1 MASDGAKKLVKYM
14 QESGICS
21 NPSLFGT
28 LEEDFQGF
36 LTNAKPVLSEF
47 VHRDYKLEQHHTTY
61 KLRYKLVKCFIE
73 KKKSERLR
81 LTSVSQSK
89 EFFVELKQFV
99 DDAESEED
107 LSDLD
112 LDQGRQHR
120 VRGVVVWKSNK
131 TANAC
136 VKEDHRRQGDTSRFS
151 LSELSVNF
159 LNENDT
165 DHEGFHLQLAVG
177 DIVEVTKCSRKDGIA
192 LEQDIEK

>member
-1 MASDGAKKLVKYM
+1 M
-14 QESGICS
+14 
-21 NPSLFGT
+21 
-28 LEEDFQGF
+28 
-36 LTNAKPVLSEF
+36 
-47 VHRDYKLEQHHTTY
+47 
-61 KLRYKLVKCFIE
+61 VKCFIE
-73 KKKSERLR
+73 KKTSEGLR

-89 EFFVELKQFV
+89 EFFVELKQFA
-99 DDAESEED
+99 DDSESEED

-136 VKEDHRRQGDTSRFS
+136 VKEDHRRQGDTGSFL

>member
-1 MASDGAKKLVKYM
+1 MASDGAKKLVRYM

-47 VHRDYKLEQHHTTY
+47 EHRDYKLEQHHTTY

-73 KKKSERLR
+73 KKKSESLR

-89 EFFVELKQFV
+89 EFFVELKQFA
-99 DDAESEED
+99 DDSESEED
-107 LSDLD
+107 FSDLD
-112 LDQGRQHR
+112 LDQRRQHR

-131 TANAC
+131 TDAC
-136 VKEDHRRQGDTSRFS
+136 VKEDHGRQGDTSSFS

-159 LNENDT
+159 LNEDDT

>member
-14 QESGICS
+14 QESDICS
-21 NPSLFGT
+21 DPSLFGT

-36 LTNAKPVLSEF
+36 LTNARPVLSEF
-47 VHRDYKLEQHHTTY
+47 EHRDYKLEQHHTTY

-73 KKKSERLR
+73 KKKSEGLR

-89 EFFVELKQFV
+89 EFFVELKQFA
-99 DDAESEED
+99 DDSESEED

-112 LDQGRQHR
+112 HDQRRQHR

-136 VKEDHRRQGDTSRFS
+136 VKEDHRRQGDTGSFS

-159 LNENDT
+159 LNEDDT